1 MKNSILVVKNSIF
14 YYFWIHVVICRKKCI
29 KIWALCFRYHSKKYR
44 LMQIC
49 KKNKRIILNIV
60 KICYY
65 ICNIKK
71 SGGSCMNATYEVK
84 DGAVIKKYSDKEY
97 EVLCMLE
104 DIDIVINRTKDTL
117 NRMEE
122 ILGNI
127 IKENENSVVS
137 LMFSS
142 YIEELNSL
150 KKIRLLNN

>member
-1 MKNSILVVKNSIF
+1 
-14 YYFWIHVVICRKKCI
+14 
-29 KIWALCFRYHSKKYR
+29 
-44 LMQIC
+44 
-49 KKNKRIILNIV
+49 
-60 KICYY
+60 
-65 ICNIKK
+65 
-71 SGGSCMNATYEVK
+71 MNATYEVK